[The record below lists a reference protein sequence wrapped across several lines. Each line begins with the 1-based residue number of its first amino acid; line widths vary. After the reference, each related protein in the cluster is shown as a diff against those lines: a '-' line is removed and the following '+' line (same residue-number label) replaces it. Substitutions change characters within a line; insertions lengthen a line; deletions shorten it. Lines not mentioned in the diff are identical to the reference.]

1 MGCSLRSMD
10 KVEII
15 DLYDKCKTAY
25 NNYPDCRQREK
36 IKEQMD
42 ELERKYPECVNM
54 QKKTKTIKKS

>member
-1 MGCSLRSMD
+1 MD